1 MHKFSLECSLKIAI
15 VRLSAM
21 GDIVHSAIVLQFIKR
36 TYPDAQIDWIVEKS
50 MAPILQDNP
59 DINNIIRVEL
69 KKFKQTKKL
78 SDLLSQIKLIK
89 ELPTYDYVLD
99 MQGLLKSAIVTKLIK
114 GTRCGF
120 DKNSIREG
128 IASFLYD
135 LKVDIPYDTNTI
147 DRNVQVVSKPLNLGC
162 TSQDIHDKK
171 PFLFYINEDK
181 VIYDYLKKDK
191 KNIIFVI
198 GSTWP
203 SRNYP
208 KEKFVNLANKLK
220 ENILVI
226 WGSEQERIDGEYIAK
241 NSDYATLVPR
251 TDLNTLKALIDK
263 SDLTIGN
270 DTGPTHIAWG
280 LNKPSITI
288 FGPTP
293 TSRIYVTDINKL
305 VKSPSIVNPFKLNK
319 NDFSIKEIKEDEI
332 LSIAKDLLN

>member
-1 MHKFSLECSLKIAI
+1 MKIAI

-36 TYPDAQIDWIVEKS
+36 SYPESKIDWIVEKS
-50 MAPILQDNP
+50 MAPILQDNK
-59 DINNIIRVEL
+59 DIDNIIPVEL

-78 SDLLSQIKLIK
+78 SDLFSQIKLIR
-89 ELPTYDYVLD
+89 ELPTYDYVID
-99 MQGLLKSAIVTKLIK
+99 IQGLLKSAIVTRLIK

-120 DKNSIREG
+120 DKDSIREG

-135 LKVDIPYDTNTI
+135 VKIDMPYDANTI
-147 DRNVQVVSKPLNLGC
+147 DRNVQVVSKSLNLGC

-171 PFLFYINEDK
+171 PFLFYKDEDK
-181 VIYDYLKKDK
+181 IIYDYLKEDK

-226 WGSEQERIDGEYIAK
+226 WGSEQERLDGEYIAK
-241 NSDYATLVPR
+241 HSDYATLVPR
-251 TDLNTLKALIDK
+251 TNLNTLKALIDK

-280 LNKPSITI
+280 MNKPSITI

-293 TSRIYVTDINKL
+293 ISRVYITDINKV
-305 VKSPSIVNPFKLNK
+305 VKSPSEINPFKLNK

-332 LSIAKDLLN
+332 FSIAKDLLN